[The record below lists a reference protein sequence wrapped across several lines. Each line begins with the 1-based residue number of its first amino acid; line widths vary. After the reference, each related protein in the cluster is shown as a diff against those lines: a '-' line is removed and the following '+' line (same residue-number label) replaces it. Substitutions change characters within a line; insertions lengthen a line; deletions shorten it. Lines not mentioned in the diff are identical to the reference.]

1 MKTEQVKLLGFY
13 IDENLNFADHVS
25 NLRTRASRNVK
36 VMVRLHNLIPC
47 NAKLTLH
54 KSAILPH
61 LAYCLLVWNFCKSFE
76 SRKIERVQGRALRVI
91 YKLKTSET

>member
-25 NLRTRASRNVK
+25 NPRTRASRNVK

-47 NAKLTLH
+47 NTKLTLY

-61 LAYCLLVWNFCKSFE
+61 LAYCLLWNFCKSFE
-76 SRKIERVQGRALRVI
+76 SRKSERVQRRALLVI

>member
-61 LAYCLLVWNFCKSFE
+61 LAYCLLVWNICKSFE

>member
-1 MKTEQVKLLGFY
+1 MKTEQIKLLGFY

-47 NAKLTLH
+47 NAKLTLY
-54 KSAILPH
+54 KSAILP
-61 LAYCLLVWNFCKSFE
+61 LVWNFCKSFE
-76 SRKIERVQGRALRVI
+76 SRKIERVQERALRVI